1 MDLEIKETCYT
12 ALMLETIMSNYQE
25 YWTIFLTAIPK
36 IIMIIVIGF
45 VVAKVGKKI
54 LEKIIRR
61 AIKGEPDLD
70 EKAELKREETLIAIL
85 GGTFNIV
92 LWLVILLLIL
102 SELSI
107 NIAPIIASA
116 GVIGIAVGFG
126 GQYLIR
132 DIITGIFILLENQYR
147 VGDTVDIN
155 QFVGKVEQITLR
167 KTTLRDV
174 DGNVH
179 HIPHGE
185 VTMVTNKSAK
195 FSQVNIDFGIAYESD
210 IDVAIEMI
218 NRVGEE
224 LYSDDTWSRD
234 LLEAPYFKRVQDL
247 GNSAVILKIF
257 AKTKA
262 GRQFD
267 VAGELRLRLKKMAD
281 IAGISIPYPQMMVH
295 QAPKPTARKKK

>member
-224 LYSDDTWSRD
+224 LYNDDTWSRD